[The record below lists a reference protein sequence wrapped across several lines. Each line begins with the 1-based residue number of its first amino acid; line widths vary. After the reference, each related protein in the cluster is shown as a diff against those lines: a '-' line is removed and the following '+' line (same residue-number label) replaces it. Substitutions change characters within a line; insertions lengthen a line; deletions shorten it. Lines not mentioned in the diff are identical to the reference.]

1 MSFLFELMSNHW
13 TIIANP
19 VSGRGRARRVGE
31 RVADLLRERGV
42 NSDLMVSEA
51 PGDCE
56 RIARE
61 VLARGVR
68 RVAACGGD
76 GTVHEV
82 VNGLADSDAVL
93 GIVPCGRGND
103 LARALGLSRDVKD
116 VVNTLVHGVD
126 RAIDLGKAGNRFFAT
141 VASLGFDTAVAQRMR
156 NQGTG
161 SMHIL
166 TRVLEVGGTVSYG
179 LTVLRTLFGYRSP
192 FVRLRGDFGV
202 FEGRVLLAATA
213 NAPFYGS
220 GIKIAPDAIVDDGM
234 LDVCIVVDVSRWTVL
249 RMFLSAY
256 SGAHVGHSAVRIVQT
271 RTLQIES
278 DDSLWIFADGEPVCE
293 IPAKI
298 EVVPGALKVKV

>member
-1 MSFLFELMSNHW
+1 MSFLFILMSNHW

-19 VSGRGRARRVGE
+19 VSGRGRARRTGE
-31 RVADLLRERGV
+31 RVADLLHERGV
-42 NSDLMVSEA
+42 YVDLMMSGA

-56 RIARE
+56 RLARE
-61 VLARGVR
+61 ALARGVR
-68 RVAACGGD
+68 QVAACGGD

-82 VNGLADSDAVL
+82 VNGLTNSDAVL

-103 LARALGLSRDVKD
+103 LVRALGLSSDVED

-126 RAIDLGKAGNRFFAT
+126 RAIDLGKVGDRFFAT

-156 NQGTG
+156 TQGTG
-161 SMHIL
+161 FL
-166 TRVLEVGGTVSYG
+166 TRALKVGGTVSYG
-179 LTVLRTLFGYRSP
+179 LTVLRTLVGYRSP
-192 FVRLRGDFGV
+192 IVRLRGDFGV
-202 FEGRVLLAATA
+202 FEGRILLAATA

-220 GIKIAPDAIVDDGM
+220 GVKIAPDAMVDDGV
-234 LDVCIVVDVSRWTVL
+234 LDVCIVADVSRWTVL
-249 RMFLSAY
+249 RMFLRAY
-256 SGAHVGHSAVRIVQT
+256 SGAHVGHSAVRVVQT

-278 DDSLWIFADGEPVCE
+278 DDPLWIFADGEPMCE

>member
-1 MSFLFELMSNHW
+1 MSDHW

-19 VSGRGRARRVGE
+19 VSGRGRARRIGE
-31 RVADLLRERGV
+31 QVADLLHERGV
-42 NSDLMVSEA
+42 NVDLMMSGA

-61 VLARGVR
+61 VLARGAR
-68 RVAACGGD
+68 QVAVCGGD

-82 VNGLADSDAVL
+82 VNGLANSDAVL
-93 GIVPCGRGND
+93 GVVPCGRGND
-103 LARALGLSRDVKD
+103 LARALGLSKDVKD

-126 RAIDLGKAGNRFFAT
+126 RAIDLGKAGGRFFAT

-156 NQGTG
+156 NQRIGF
-161 SMHIL
+161 L
-166 TRVLEVGGTVSYG
+166 TRVLEVGGKVSYG

-220 GIKIAPDAIVDDGM
+220 GVKIAPDAIVDDGM
-234 LDVCIVVDVSRWTVL
+234 LDVCIVADVSRWTVL

-256 SGAHVGHSAVRIVQT
+256 SGAHVGHSAVRVVQT

-298 EVVPGALKVKV
+298 EVVPGALRVKV

>member
-1 MSFLFELMSNHW
+1 MSNYW
-13 TIIANP
+13 TIITNP
-19 VSGRGRARRVGE
+19 VSGRGRARRTGE
-31 RVADLLRERGV
+31 RVVGLLRERGL
-42 NSDLMVSEA
+42 NADLIVSEA

-56 RIARE
+56 RLARE

-68 RVAACGGD
+68 QVAVCGGD

-82 VNGLADSDAVL
+82 VNGLANSDAVL
-93 GIVPCGRGND
+93 GVVPCGRGND

-116 VVNTLVHGVD
+116 VVNTLVHGVE
-126 RAIDLGKAGNRFFAT
+126 RAIDLGKVGDRFFAT

-161 SMHIL
+161 FL
-166 TRVLEVGGTVSYG
+166 TRALEVGGTVSYG
-179 LTVLRTLFGYRSP
+179 LTILRTLVGYRSSL
-192 FVRLRGDFGV
+192 VRLQGDFGV

-220 GIKIAPDAIVDDGM
+220 GIKIVPDAVVDDGV
-234 LDVCIVVDVSRWTVL
+234 LDVCIVADVSRWTVL

-256 SGAHVGHSAVRIVQT
+256 SGAHVGHSAVRVVQT

-278 DDSLWIFADGEPVCE
+278 DDSLWIFADGEPMCE
-293 IPAKI
+293 VPAKI

>member
-1 MSFLFELMSNHW
+1 MSFMSNHW

-19 VSGRGRARRVGE
+19 VSGRGRARHIGE
-31 RVADLLRERGV
+31 RVADLLHERGV
-42 NSDLMVSEA
+42 NAYLMVSGA

-56 RIARE
+56 RLARE
-61 VLARGVR
+61 ALARGAR
-68 RVAACGGD
+68 QIAACGGD

-82 VNGLADSDAVL
+82 VNGLANSDAVL

-116 VVNTLVHGVD
+116 VVNALVHGVD
-126 RAIDLGKAGNRFFAT
+126 RAIDLGKVGGRFFAT

-156 NQGTG
+156 NQGAG
-161 SMHIL
+161 FL
-166 TRVLEVGGTVSYG
+166 TRALEVGGTVSYG
-179 LTVLRTLFGYRSP
+179 LTVLRTLVGYRSSL
-192 FVRLRGDFGV
+192 VRLQGDFGV

-220 GIKIAPDAIVDDGM
+220 GVKIAPDAMVDDGV
-234 LDVCIVVDVSRWTVL
+234 LDVCIVADVSRWTVL

-256 SGAHVGHSAVRIVQT
+256 SGAHIGHSAVRVVQT
-271 RTLQIES
+271 RTLQIAS
-278 DDSLWIFADGEPVCE
+278 DDPLWIFADGEPMCE
-293 IPAKI
+293 VPAMI

>member
-1 MSFLFELMSNHW
+1 MSNHW

-19 VSGRGRARRVGE
+19 VSGRGRARRIGE
-31 RVADLLRERGV
+31 QVADLLHERGV
-42 NSDLMVSEA
+42 TVDLMMSGV

-61 VLARGVR
+61 VLARGAR
-68 RVAACGGD
+68 QVAACGGD

-82 VNGLADSDAVL
+82 VNGLANSDAIL
-93 GIVPCGRGND
+93 GVVPCGRGND

-126 RAIDLGKAGNRFFAT
+126 RAIDLGKAGERFFAT
-141 VASLGFDTAVAQRMR
+141 VATLGFDTAVAQRMR
-156 NQGTG
+156 NQGAG
-161 SMHIL
+161 FL
-166 TRVLEVGGTVSYG
+166 TRTLEVGGTVSYG

-213 NAPFYGS
+213 NTPFYGS
-220 GIKIAPDAIVDDGM
+220 GVKIVPDAIVDDGM
-234 LDVCIVVDVSRWTVL
+234 LDVCIVADVSRWTVL

-278 DDSLWIFADGEPVCE
+278 DDPLWIFADGEPVCE

-298 EVVPGALKVKV
+298 EVVPGALRVKV

>member
-1 MSFLFELMSNHW
+1 MSDRW

-19 VSGRGRARRVGE
+19 VSGRGRARRLGE

-42 NSDLMVSEA
+42 NADLMVSEA

-56 RIARE
+56 RMARE

-68 RVAACGGD
+68 QVAACGGD

-82 VNGLADSDAVL
+82 VNGLANSDAVL
-93 GIVPCGRGND
+93 GVVPCGRGND
-103 LARALGLSRDVKD
+103 LARALGVSKDVVD

-126 RAIDLGKAGNRFFAT
+126 RAIDLGKAGDRFFAT
-141 VASLGFDTAVAQRMR
+141 VATLGFDTAVAQRMR

-161 SMHIL
+161 FL
-166 TRVLEVGGTVSYG
+166 TRALEAGGTVSYG

-220 GIKIAPDAIVDDGM
+220 GIKIAPGAIIDDGM
-234 LDVCIVVDVSRWTVL
+234 LDVCIVADVSRWTVL

-256 SGAHVGHSAVRIVQT
+256 SGTHIGHSAVRVVQT

-278 DDSLWIFADGEPVCE
+278 DDPLWIFADGEPMCE
-293 IPAKI
+293 VPAKI
-298 EVVPGALKVKV
+298 EVVPSALKVKV

>member
-1 MSFLFELMSNHW
+1 MSNHW

-19 VSGRGRARRVGE
+19 VSGRGRARRMGE

-42 NSDLMVSEA
+42 DADLMMSGA

-68 RVAACGGD
+68 QVAACGGD

-82 VNGLADSDAVL
+82 INELANSDAIL
-93 GIVPCGRGND
+93 GVVPCGRGND
-103 LARALGLSRDVKD
+103 LARALGLSRDAED

-126 RAIDLGKAGNRFFAT
+126 RAIDLGKVGDRFFAT

-161 SMHIL
+161 FL
-166 TRVLEVGGTVSYG
+166 TRALEVGGTVSYG
-179 LTVLRTLFGYRSP
+179 LTVLRTLSGYRSS

-202 FEGRVLLAATA
+202 FEGRILLAATA

-220 GIKIAPDAIVDDGM
+220 GIKIAPDAIVDDGV
-234 LDVCIVVDVSRWTVL
+234 LDVCIVADVSRWTVL

-256 SGAHVGHSAVRIVQT
+256 SGAHVGHSAVRVVQT

-278 DDSLWIFADGEPVCE
+278 DDSLWIFADGEPMCE
-293 IPAKI
+293 VPAKI
-298 EVVPGALKVKV
+298 EVVPGALKVRV

>member
-1 MSFLFELMSNHW
+1 MSNHW

-19 VSGRGRARRVGE
+19 VSGRGRARRTGE
-31 RVADLLRERGV
+31 RVADLLHERGV
-42 NSDLMVSEA
+42 YVDLMMSGA

-56 RIARE
+56 RLARE
-61 VLARGVR
+61 ALARGVR
-68 RVAACGGD
+68 QVAACGGD

-82 VNGLADSDAVL
+82 VNGLANSDAVL

-103 LARALGLSRDVKD
+103 LVRALGLSSDVED

-126 RAIDLGKAGNRFFAT
+126 RAIDLGKVGDRFFAT
-141 VASLGFDTAVAQRMR
+141 VASLGFDTAVAQRMQ

-161 SMHIL
+161 FL
-166 TRVLEVGGTVSYG
+166 TRALKVGGTVSYG
-179 LTVLRTLFGYRSP
+179 LTVLRTLVGYRSSL
-192 FVRLRGDFGV
+192 VRLRGDFGV
-202 FEGRVLLAATA
+202 FEGRILLAATA

-220 GIKIAPDAIVDDGM
+220 GVKIAPDAMVDDGV
-234 LDVCIVVDVSRWTVL
+234 LDVCIVADVSRWTVL

-256 SGAHVGHSAVRIVQT
+256 SGAHVGHSAVRVVQT

-278 DDSLWIFADGEPVCE
+278 DDPLWIFADGEPMCE

-298 EVVPGALKVKV
+298 EVVPGALRVKV

>member
-1 MSFLFELMSNHW
+1 MPDHW

-19 VSGRGRARRVGE
+19 VSGRGRARRIGE
-31 RVADLLRERGV
+31 RVADLLHARGV
-42 NSDLMVSEA
+42 NVELMMSGA

-56 RIARE
+56 RLTRE
-61 VLARGVR
+61 ALARGAQ

-82 VNGLADSDAVL
+82 INGLANSDAIL
-93 GIVPCGRGND
+93 GVVPCGRGND

-116 VVNTLVHGVD
+116 VVDTLVHGVD
-126 RAIDLGKAGNRFFAT
+126 RAIDLGKAGDRFFAT
-141 VASLGFDTAVAQRMR
+141 VASLGFDTAVAQRAQSR
-156 NQGTG
+156 P
-161 SMHIL
+161 SRL
-166 TRVLEVGGTVSYG
+166 GGMVSYG
-179 LTVLRTLFGYRSP
+179 LAALHSLVGYRSP

-234 LDVCIVVDVSRWTVL
+234 LDVCIVTDVSRWTVL

-256 SGAHVGHSAVRIVQT
+256 SGAHIGHSAVRVVQAG
-271 RTLQIES
+271 TLQIES
-278 DDSLWIFADGEPVCE
+278 DDPLWVFADGEPMCE
-293 IPAKI
+293 VPAKI
-298 EVVPGALKVKV
+298 EVVPGVLKVKVQGGSR

>member
-1 MSFLFELMSNHW
+1 MSNHW

-19 VSGRGRARRVGE
+19 VSGRGRARRIGE

-42 NSDLMVSEA
+42 NADLMVSEA

-61 VLARGVR
+61 VLARGAR
-68 RVAACGGD
+68 QVAACGGD

-82 VNGLADSDAVL
+82 VNGLANSDAVL
-93 GIVPCGRGND
+93 GVVPCGRGND
-103 LARALGLSRDVKD
+103 LARALGLSKDVVD

-126 RAIDLGKAGNRFFAT
+126 RAIDLGKVGDRFFAT
-141 VASLGFDTAVAQRMR
+141 VATLGFDTAVAQRMQT
-156 NQGTG
+156 QGAG
-161 SMHIL
+161 FL
-166 TRVLEVGGTVSYG
+166 TRTLEVGGTVSYG

-192 FVRLRGDFGV
+192 FVRLQGDFGV

-220 GIKIAPDAIVDDGM
+220 GIKIAPGAIVDDGM
-234 LDVCIVVDVSRWTVL
+234 LDVCIVADVSRWTVL

-278 DDSLWIFADGEPVCE
+278 DDPLWIFADGEPMCE
-293 IPAKI
+293 VPAKI
-298 EVVPGALKVKV
+298 EVVPDALRVKV

>member
-1 MSFLFELMSNHW
+1 MSDRW

-19 VSGRGRARRVGE
+19 VSGRGRARCIGE
-31 RVADLLRERGV
+31 RVADLLHERGV
-42 NSDLMVSEA
+42 NVDLMMSGA

-61 VLARGVR
+61 VLARGAR
-68 RVAACGGD
+68 QVAACGGD

-82 VNGLADSDAVL
+82 VNGLANSDAVL
-93 GIVPCGRGND
+93 GVVPCGRGND
-103 LARALGLSRDVKD
+103 LARALGLSKDVKD

-126 RAIDLGKAGNRFFAT
+126 RAIDLGKAGGRFFAT

-156 NQGTG
+156 NQRIGF
-161 SMHIL
+161 L
-166 TRVLEVGGTVSYG
+166 TRALEVGGKVSYG

-234 LDVCIVVDVSRWTVL
+234 LDVCIVADVSRWTVL

-256 SGAHVGHSAVRIVQT
+256 SGAHVGHSAVRVVQT

-298 EVVPGALKVKV
+298 EVVPGALRVKV

>member
-1 MSFLFELMSNHW
+1 MSFLFNLMPNHW

-19 VSGRGRARRVGE
+19 VSGRGRARRIGE
-31 RVADLLRERGV
+31 RVADLLHERGV
-42 NSDLMVSEA
+42 NADLMMSGA

-56 RIARE
+56 RLARE
-61 VLARGVR
+61 ALARGAR
-68 RVAACGGD
+68 QVAACGGD

-82 VNGLADSDAVL
+82 VNGLANSDAVL
-93 GIVPCGRGND
+93 GVVPCGRGND
-103 LARALGLSRDVKD
+103 LARALGLSRGVND

-126 RAIDLGKAGNRFFAT
+126 RAIDLGKVGDRFFST

-156 NQGTG
+156 NQGSG
-161 SMHIL
+161 FL
-166 TRVLEVGGTVSYG
+166 TRALEVGGTVSYG
-179 LTVLRTLFGYRSP
+179 LTVLRTLVGYRSSL
-192 FVRLRGDFGV
+192 VRLQGDFGV
-202 FEGRVLLAATA
+202 FEGRILLAATA

-234 LDVCIVVDVSRWTVL
+234 LDVCIVADVSRWTVL
-249 RMFLSAY
+249 RMFLRAY
-256 SGAHVGHSAVRIVQT
+256 SGAHVGHSAVRVVQT

-278 DDSLWIFADGEPVCE
+278 DDPLWIFADGEPMCE

>member
-1 MSFLFELMSNHW
+1 MSDHW

-19 VSGRGRARRVGE
+19 VSGRGRARRIGE
-31 RVADLLRERGV
+31 QVADLLYACGV
-42 NSDLMVSEA
+42 NVDLIMSGA

-56 RIARE
+56 RLARE
-61 VLARGVR
+61 VLVRGGR
-68 RVAACGGD
+68 QVAACGGD

-82 VNGLADSDAVL
+82 INGLANSDAIL
-93 GIVPCGRGND
+93 GVVPCGRGND
-103 LARALGLSRDVKD
+103 LARALGLPRDVKD

-126 RAIDLGKAGNRFFAT
+126 RAIDLGKAGGRFFAT
-141 VASLGFDTAVAQRMR
+141 VASLGFDTAVAQRMQ

-161 SMHIL
+161 FL
-166 TRVLEVGGTVSYG
+166 TRALEVGGTVSYG
-179 LTVLRTLFGYRSP
+179 LTVLRTLFGYRSS

-234 LDVCIVVDVSRWTVL
+234 LDVCIVADVSRWTVL

-256 SGAHVGHSAVRIVQT
+256 SGAHVGHSAVRVVRT

-278 DDSLWIFADGEPVCE
+278 DDSLWIFADGEPMCE

-298 EVVPGALKVKV
+298 EVVPGALRVKV

>member
-1 MSFLFELMSNHW
+1 MSNYW

-19 VSGRGRARRVGE
+19 VSGRGRARRISE
-31 RVADLLRERGV
+31 RVTDLLRERGV
-42 NSDLMVSEA
+42 DADLMVSEA

-68 RVAACGGD
+68 QVAACGGD

-82 VNGLADSDAVL
+82 VNGLANSDAVL
-93 GIVPCGRGND
+93 GVVPCGRGND

-126 RAIDLGKAGNRFFAT
+126 RAIDLGKAGDRFFAT
-141 VASLGFDTAVAQRMR
+141 VATLGFDTAVAQRMR
-156 NQGTG
+156 NQGMG
-161 SMHIL
+161 FL
-166 TRVLEVGGTVSYG
+166 TRALEVGGTVSYG
-179 LTVLRTLFGYRSP
+179 LTVLQTLFGYRSP

-220 GIKIAPDAIVDDGM
+220 GIKIAPDAIVDDGV
-234 LDVCIVVDVSRWTVL
+234 LDVCIVADVSRWTVL

-256 SGAHVGHSAVRIVQT
+256 SGAHVGHSAVHIVQT
-271 RTLQIES
+271 RTLRIES
-278 DDSLWIFADGEPVCE
+278 DDPLWIFADGEPMCE

-298 EVVPGALKVKV
+298 EVVPGALRVKV

>member
-1 MSFLFELMSNHW
+1 MSDHW

-19 VSGRGRARRVGE
+19 VSGRGRARRIGE
-31 RVADLLRERGV
+31 RVADLLHERGV
-42 NSDLMVSEA
+42 NVDLMMSGA

-61 VLARGVR
+61 VLARGAR
-68 RVAACGGD
+68 QVAACGGD

-82 VNGLADSDAVL
+82 VNGLANSDAVL
-93 GIVPCGRGND
+93 GVVPCGRGND
-103 LARALGLSRDVKD
+103 LARALGVSRDVKD

-126 RAIDLGKAGNRFFAT
+126 RAIDLGKVGDRFFAT
-141 VASLGFDTAVAQRMR
+141 VATLGFDTAVAQRMR
-156 NQGTG
+156 NQGAG
-161 SMHIL
+161 FL
-166 TRVLEVGGTVSYG
+166 TRTLEVGGTVSYG

-220 GIKIAPDAIVDDGM
+220 GIKIAPDAIVDDGV
-234 LDVCIVVDVSRWTVL
+234 LDVCIVADVSRWTVL

-256 SGAHVGHSAVRIVQT
+256 SGAHVGHSAVRVVQT

-278 DDSLWIFADGEPVCE
+278 DDPLWIFADGEPVCE
-293 IPAKI
+293 VPAEI
-298 EVVPGALKVKV
+298 EVVPGALRVKV

>member
-1 MSFLFELMSNHW
+1 MSNHW

-19 VSGRGRARRVGE
+19 VSGRGRARRTGE
-31 RVADLLRERGV
+31 RVADLLHERGV
-42 NSDLMVSEA
+42 YVDLMMSGA

-56 RIARE
+56 RLARE
-61 VLARGVR
+61 ALARGVR
-68 RVAACGGD
+68 QVAACGGD

-82 VNGLADSDAVL
+82 VNGLANSDAVL

-103 LARALGLSRDVKD
+103 LVRALGLSSDVED

-126 RAIDLGKAGNRFFAT
+126 RAIDLGKVGDRFFAT
-141 VASLGFDTAVAQRMR
+141 VASLGFDTAVAQRMQ

-161 SMHIL
+161 FL
-166 TRVLEVGGTVSYG
+166 TRALGMGGTVSYG
-179 LTVLRTLFGYRSP
+179 LTVLRTLVGYRSSL
-192 FVRLRGDFGV
+192 VRLRGDFGV
-202 FEGRVLLAATA
+202 FEGRILLAATA

-220 GIKIAPDAIVDDGM
+220 GVKIAPDAMVDDGV
-234 LDVCIVVDVSRWTVL
+234 LDVCIVADVSRWTVL

-256 SGAHVGHSAVRIVQT
+256 SGAHVGHSAVRVVQT

-278 DDSLWIFADGEPVCE
+278 DDPLWIFADGEPMCE

>member
-1 MSFLFELMSNHW
+1 MSDHW

-42 NSDLMVSEA
+42 NSYLMVSGV

-56 RIARE
+56 RLARE
-61 VLARGVR
+61 ALARGAR
-68 RVAACGGD
+68 QVAACGGD

-82 VNGLADSDAVL
+82 VNGLANSDAVL
-93 GIVPCGRGND
+93 GVVPCGRGND
-103 LARALGLSRDVKD
+103 LARALGVPRDVKG
-116 VVNTLVHGVD
+116 VVNTLVHGMD
-126 RAIDLGKAGNRFFAT
+126 RAIDLGKVGNRFFAT
-141 VASLGFDTAVAQRMR
+141 VSSLGFDTAVAQRMQS
-156 NQGTG
+156 QGAG
-161 SMHIL
+161 FL
-166 TRVLEVGGTVSYG
+166 TRALEVGGTVSYG

-234 LDVCIVVDVSRWTVL
+234 LDVCIVTDVSRWTVL

-256 SGAHVGHSAVRIVQT
+256 SGAHVGHSAVRVVQT

-278 DDSLWIFADGEPVCE
+278 DDSLWIFADGEPMCE
-293 IPAKI
+293 VPAKI

>member
-1 MSFLFELMSNHW
+1 MSDHW

-19 VSGRGRARRVGE
+19 VSGRGRARRIGE
-31 RVADLLRERGV
+31 QVADLLYTCGV
-42 NSDLMVSEA
+42 NVDLMMSGA

-56 RIARE
+56 RMARE
-61 VLARGVR
+61 ALARGAR
-68 RVAACGGD
+68 QVAACGGD

-82 VNGLADSDAVL
+82 VNGLANSDAIL

-126 RAIDLGKAGNRFFAT
+126 RAIDLGKVGDRFFAT
-141 VASLGFDTAVAQRMR
+141 VASLGFDTAVAQRAR
-156 NQGTG
+156 SQRIGF
-161 SMHIL
+161 L
-166 TRVLEVGGTVSYG
+166 TRALEVGGTVSYG

-234 LDVCIVVDVSRWTVL
+234 LDVCIVANVSRWTVL

-256 SGAHVGHSAVRIVQT
+256 SGAHVGHSAVRVVRT

-278 DDSLWIFADGEPVCE
+278 DDSLWIFADGEPMCE
-293 IPAKI
+293 VPAKI

>member
-1 MSFLFELMSNHW
+1 VSFLFILMSNHW

-19 VSGRGRARRVGE
+19 VSGRGRARRTGE
-31 RVADLLRERGV
+31 RVADLLHERGV
-42 NSDLMVSEA
+42 YVDLMMSGA

-56 RIARE
+56 RLARE
-61 VLARGVR
+61 ALARGVR
-68 RVAACGGD
+68 QVAACGGD

-82 VNGLADSDAVL
+82 VNGLTNSDAVL

-103 LARALGLSRDVKD
+103 LVRALGLSSDVED

-126 RAIDLGKAGNRFFAT
+126 RAIDLGKVGDRFFAT

-156 NQGTG
+156 TQGTG
-161 SMHIL
+161 FL
-166 TRVLEVGGTVSYG
+166 TRALKVGGTVSYG
-179 LTVLRTLFGYRSP
+179 LTVLRTLVGYRSP
-192 FVRLRGDFGV
+192 IVRLRGDFGV
-202 FEGRVLLAATA
+202 FEGRILLAATA

-220 GIKIAPDAIVDDGM
+220 GVKIAPDAMVDDGV
-234 LDVCIVVDVSRWTVL
+234 LDVCIVADVSRWTVL
-249 RMFLSAY
+249 RMFLRAY
-256 SGAHVGHSAVRIVQT
+256 SGAHVGHSAVRVVQT

-278 DDSLWIFADGEPVCE
+278 DDPLWIFADGEPMCE